1 MFWRMGTF
9 WRSGNIS
16 KELKSRLV
24 ENTGPNL
31 VGSFNIFQH
40 VSSFKRVLLSFHESV
55 TDDLNISN
63 STSISLNKALVKSDM
78 DSSHLLYSFFKR
90 LPQKW
95 DRFNVGYFKI
105 HWFIIVF
112 PHWISYFFGYTPF
125 FNPTR
130 SFQLEKLVADDP
142 GHPRTSSFLINAH
155 TMRKIC
161 AVGQEGSEKK
171 EKTQRSTL

>member
-1 MFWRMGTF
+1 MLSVGNKKGVFICICNIIDIVTYHCLQSCSEMFWRMGTF

-90 LPQKW
+90 LPQK
-95 DRFNVGYFKI
+95 
-105 HWFIIVF
+105 
-112 PHWISYFFGYTPF
+112 
-125 FNPTR
+125 
-130 SFQLEKLVADDP
+130 
-142 GHPRTSSFLINAH
+142 
-155 TMRKIC
+155 
-161 AVGQEGSEKK
+161 
-171 EKTQRSTL
+171 